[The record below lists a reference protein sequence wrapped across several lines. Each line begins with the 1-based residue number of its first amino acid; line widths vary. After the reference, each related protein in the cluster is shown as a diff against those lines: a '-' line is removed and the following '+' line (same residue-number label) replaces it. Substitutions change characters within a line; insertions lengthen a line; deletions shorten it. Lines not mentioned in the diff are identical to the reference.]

1 MIRYHCDGC
10 GRNLAKGSLRYTV
23 TVDVKAAYDEL
34 EVGLLDLVRDHRD
47 ELARLIEQL
56 RERDVKELEESVY
69 KHLELDLCP
78 SCQRVFLK
86 DPLHF
91 VPGEGAGP
99 ATVDIDSFLR
109 SLGYGKGHEDAHG
122 E

>member
-34 EVGLLDLVRDHRD
+34 EVGLLDLVRNHRD

-78 SCQRVFLK
+78 SCQRAFLK
-86 DPLHF
+86 DPLRF
-91 VPGEGAGP
+91 TPGEGVEP
-99 ATVDIDSFLR
+99 STVDIDSFLR
-109 SLGYGKGHEDAHG
+109 SLGYGKGRGDARG